1 MLRGRQIHFVP
12 GWDCHG
18 LPIELKAL
26 GELGTSGLSPLQIRR
41 KGKGGGRRRGGGCRS
56 VAAAVMFSSH
66 PAREFA
72 EGAVARQKAAFQRW
86 GLMADWDQCYYTYD
100 GAYEAAEL
108 KVFQE
113 MHSKVGKMCSMAT
126 SCGSIRK

>member
-1 MLRGRQIHFVP
+1 
-12 GWDCHG
+12 
-18 LPIELKAL
+18 
-26 GELGTSGLSPLQIRR
+26 
-41 KGKGGGRRRGGGCRS
+41 
-56 VAAAVMFSSH
+56 MFSSH